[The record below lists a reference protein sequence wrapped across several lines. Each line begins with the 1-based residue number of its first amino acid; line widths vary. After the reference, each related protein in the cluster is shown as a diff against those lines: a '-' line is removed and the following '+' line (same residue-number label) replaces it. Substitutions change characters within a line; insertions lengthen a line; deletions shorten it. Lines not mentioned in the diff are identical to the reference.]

1 MAEIKEAL
9 VPDIGDYSDVPV
21 IEVLVSVGDTVS
33 KDQSLVTLE
42 SDKATME
49 VPSSVSG
56 VVKEIKVKVGDSL
69 SQGALVAL
77 IEVADAG
84 ADSASAPAPA
94 PAPAAPA
101 KAAAAPAPAAPAKA
115 AAAPAPAAKAEPAA
129 AASSEGDL
137 VQALVPD
144 IGDYTDIPVIEVL
157 VAVGDTVA
165 KDQSLVTLESDK
177 ATMEV
182 PSSVAGVVKE
192 LRVKVGDTL
201 SQGNVVAIIAA
212 SDGGAGAAQP
222 PAKPTTESSETSGKV
237 EPVAVS
243 EVPDKLAQR
252 EIAQVQGG
260 RSTGPSQPAPQ
271 SQGGQPSAGSPSS
284 PPVTFDAD
292 SVLPSKVP
300 YASPVV
306 RLFARELGVDLGQIK
321 GSEKGGRITRQ
332 DVQRFVKAA
341 LSGGAPAAAGAAT
354 AGGGNGLNLLAW
366 PKVDFSKFG
375 DTETQP
381 LSRIKKISGAN
392 LARNWAM
399 IPHVTQFE
407 QADITDLEAL
417 RVALNKENE
426 KAGIKLTMLA
436 FLVKASAAALKTFPE
451 FNASLD
457 ATGENL
463 TLKKYFH
470 IGFAADTPN
479 GLVVPV
485 IRDVD
490 KKGVLQIARES
501 GELAKKARDGK
512 LGPADMSGGCFSIS
526 SLGGI
531 GGTAFTPI
539 INAPEVAILGVS
551 KSAIQPVW
559 NGKEFAPKLL
569 LPLSLSY
576 DHRVIDGAL
585 AARFTTYLS
594 QVLADMRRVLL

>member
-1 MAEIKEAL
+1 MAAIKEAL

-49 VPSSVSG
+49 VPSSMSG

-84 ADSASAPAPA
+84 AET
-94 PAPAAPA
+94 
-101 KAAAAPAPAAPAKA
+101 AAAPAPAAAPASPA
-115 AAAPAPAAKAEPAA
+115 RAAPAAAPAPAAKAEPAA
-129 AASSEGDL
+129 AAASSEGGL
-137 VQALVPD
+137 IEALVPD

-182 PSSVAGVVKE
+182 PSSVAGVVNE
-192 LRVKVGDTL
+192 LKVKVGDLL

-212 SDGGAGAAQP
+212 SVGGAGAAQP
-222 PAKPTTESSETSGKV
+222 QAKPTTHTAETADKV

-243 EVPDKLAQR
+243 AVPEKLAQR
-252 EIAQVQGG
+252 EIAQVQGARYG
-260 RSTGPSQPAPQ
+260 GA
-271 SQGGQPSAGSPSS
+271 SQGGQPSAGHPSS

-292 SVLPSKVP
+292 SVLPSKVA

-306 RLFARELGVDLGQIK
+306 RVFARELGVDLNQLK
-321 GSEKGGRITRQ
+321 GSEKGGRITRE

-341 LSGGAPAAAGAAT
+341 LSSGAPAAAGAAPS
-354 AGGGNGLNLLAW
+354 GGGNGLNLLAW
-366 PKVDFSKFG
+366 PKVDFNKFG
-375 DTETQP
+375 ETETQP

-436 FLVKASAAALKTFPE
+436 FLVKASAAGLKKFPE

-457 ATGENL
+457 AAGETL
-463 TLKKYFH
+463 TLKKYIN

-490 KKGVLQIARES
+490 KKGVLQIAQES

>member
-49 VPSSVSG
+49 VPSSVAG

-84 ADSASAPAPA
+84 ADTAKPAA
-94 PAPAAPA
+94 AAAPAAPA
-101 KAAAAPAPAAPAKA
+101 KAAP
-115 AAAPAPAAKAEPAA
+115 AAAPASAAKAGPAA
-129 AASSEGDL
+129 SNGGLIEAR
-137 VQALVPD
+137 VPD

-182 PSSVAGVVKE
+182 PSSAAGVVKE
-192 LRVKVGDTL
+192 LKVKVGDTL

-212 SDGGAGAAQP
+212 SDGGAGAAQS
-222 PAKPTTESSETSGKV
+222 PAKPTTDTADTAGKV
-237 EPVAVS
+237 EPVAVPA
-243 EVPDKLAQR
+243 EPDKLAQR
-252 EIAQVQGG
+252 EIAQVQGA
-260 RSTGPSQPAPQ
+260 RSGAGTQAA
-271 SQGGQPSAGSPSS
+271 QGGQPFAGKPSS

-292 SVLPSKVP
+292 CVLPSKVP

-306 RLFARELGVDLGQIK
+306 RVFARELGVDLNQLK
-321 GSEKGGRITRQ
+321 GSEKGGRITRE

-341 LSGGAPAAAGAAT
+341 LSGGASAAAGAAP

-375 DTETQP
+375 ETETQP

-407 QADITDLEAL
+407 SADITDLEAL

-436 FLVKASAAALKTFPE
+436 FLIKASAAALKKFPE

-457 ATGENL
+457 AVGENL

-551 KSAIQPVW
+551 KSAMQPVW
-559 NGKEFAPKLL
+559 NGKDFAPKLM